1 MGFFSGIRRRI
12 KKLIPKEVRPF
23 VPYAAALIPGLQ
35 GIGGL
40 SAAKS
45 KFLTSAITK
54 GLIDDEA
61 DFKDVATAGILAA
74 APTALD
80 SYVGGMDPNKG
91 LGKFLHTAGK
101 GKDAVSMA
109 ETISR
114 YSDPA
119 GFKDVATVVGGQA
132 AIDSG
137 IQAAEDADDAEK
149 EEDRKSKEF
158 KAKRRQQ
165 IKDMFISNGYTE
177 EETEEMLTRY
187 GYARGGDVEEF
198 EVEEMDEE
206 ILTPFDLQK

>member
-80 SYVGGMDPNKG
+80 SYVGGLATKQG
-91 LGKFLHTAGK
+91 LGKFLSTPGK

-109 ETISR
+109 KTISR
-114 YSDPA
+114 YAEPT

-137 IQAAEDADDAEK
+137 IQAAEAADDAEK

-158 KAKRRQQ
+158 KAKEDN
-165 IKDMFISNGYTE
+165 K
-177 EETEEMLTRY
+177 
-187 GYARGGDVEEF
+187 
-198 EVEEMDEE
+198 
-206 ILTPFDLQK
+206 